1 MQNNIYF
8 FILYDGA
15 SETPFSCFCDLGEQ
29 RFVLSVTIHGCA
41 DRRHLENG
49 TAADDSGVRREG
61 MEQGQYGNWINL
73 GAG

>member
-1 MQNNIYF
+1 MRVTHEIGQ
-8 FILYDGA
+8 G
-15 SETPFSCFCDLGEQ
+15 GVG
-29 RFVLSVTIHGCA
+29 VLHGCA